1 MIKKIKFYGLL
12 SIGIISSAICYKLVK
27 NEQASPMK
35 KIGPVIKSEKELKN
49 YNKTYDNQN
58 VVFYNENEKYEEI
71 KNPILIGVKLK
82 EDEKVYCYSKKMS
95 K

>member
-1 MIKKIKFYGLL
+1 MLKKIKFYGLL
-12 SIGIISSAICYKLVK
+12 SAGIISSAICYKLVE

-49 YNKTYDNQN
+49 YNKTYDNKN